1 MCLSVR
7 VCACVLSGVPKVQLA
22 TGICVCYTA
31 HFDMAYAP
39 ASSSSCSLACLM
51 DEAESR
57 SCAFILIF
65 FDRGLPLDQVK
76 QIMRTFQFIGFQNL
90 APNSPMVPNQA
101 TKYHFMVY
109 SIDS

>member
-1 MCLSVR
+1 MVSHSIPEAPGVLWRGCLMGDRVYIHVR
-7 VCACVLSGVPKVQLA
+7 CGQL
-22 TGICVCYTA
+22 TA
-31 HFDMAYAP
+31 G
-39 ASSSSCSLACLM
+39 SKECLACLM

-90 APNSPMVPNQA
+90 PPNSPLVPNQA